1 MHRIVAAAGL
11 NPGPYMGQNTMVDDS
26 DQFAV
31 RADHNPN
38 ILAMYDEAVVLNKR
52 DVATVVG
59 RRAENSTVVEFPNR
73 LHVVVGPAGRDRMVA
88 QAEDSRIDDD
98 NS

>member
-1 MHRIVAAAGL
+1 MYRILAAVGL
-11 NPGPYMGQNTMVDDS
+11 NSAPYMGQYTVTDGS

-73 LHVVVGPAGRDRMVA
+73 LHVVTGPAGRDA
-88 QAEDSRIDDD
+88 TAGQAEGVCIDDD
-98 NS
+98 DS